1 MKTRKTLC
9 ICLAV
14 IAVIAVFTGA
24 IRLWQSDANYQTETA
39 DDREQIADAKKLM
52 LAAERLGQA
61 DQIYTPLGAPTHTAY
76 DDPIFTDGLYEM
88 VDAYR
93 AENRLYS
100 GVSTLAAQPDMQGE
114 IMPGASYASIL
125 DTAMAVYTDKLQTAE
140 ETWHHA
146 AISNG
151 VLLGLGLLGL
161 VLGIVRLHG
170 LDEEPSEQETQQH
183 RHHRP
188 HTPAPHLT

>member
-39 DDREQIADAKKLM
+39 DAREQIADAKKLM

-61 DQIYTPLGAPTHTAY
+61 NQIYTPLGAPTHTAY

-100 GVSTLAAQPDMQGE
+100 GVRALAAQPEMQGKTL
-114 IMPGASYASIL
+114 PGASYASIL
-125 DTAMAVYTDKLQTAE
+125 ETASTVYENKLQTAE
-140 ETWHHA
+140 DARHHA
-146 AISNG
+146 AVSDGI
-151 VLLGLGLLGL
+151 LLSLGLLGL
-161 VLGIVRLHG
+161 ALSTVMMNVPEY
-170 LDEEPSEQETQQH
+170 DAAEQETQP
-183 RHHRP
+183 RWHHRP
-188 HTPAPHLT
+188 HAPTPHLT